1 MVRVIVKSLVVMH
14 QFGESW
20 KAWFIVAKQ
29 LSRQDSNFTQV
40 FQNARRV
47 AVLRSAYLK

>member
-1 MVRVIVKSLVVMH
+1 MNRGKHGSMLN
-14 QFGESW
+14 
-20 KAWFIVAKQ
+20 AKQ

-47 AVLRSAYLK
+47 TVLGSAYLK